1 MHRCAH
7 VCVCVCVRGML
18 MGRAV
23 IRRPISKW
31 MQSFKIDGARWLSG
45 IDFDLARASVAVFV
59 GEEKNDAPEFKQ
71 RSKKTTGREE
81 TE

>member
-1 MHRCAH
+1 
-7 VCVCVCVRGML
+7 

-45 IDFDLARASVAVFV
+45 IDFDLARAFVAVFV

-71 RSKKTTGREE
+71 RSKKNDRSGGNGVKTRTVKVLA
-81 TE
+81 